1 MEQHASD
8 TDRKVAQESYQKNTR
23 MTITDAARD
32 PLVGKKHKH
41 QIRQR
46 VDNLSRV
53 DGGIIILEMKSI
65 GTLSVVE

>member
-1 MEQHASD
+1 VEQHASD

-32 PLVGKKHKH
+32 PLVGKKHKY

-46 VDNLSRV
+46 VDNL
-53 DGGIIILEMKSI
+53 G
-65 GTLSVVE
+65 

>member
-1 MEQHASD
+1 LENQVLTFERRVEQHAAD

-46 VDNLSRV
+46 VDNL
-53 DGGIIILEMKSI
+53 G
-65 GTLSVVE
+65 